1 MDALDR
7 VAGAGRDLLG
17 RVDAALIAAGAPAG
31 SPIWPLLR
39 RTGALP
45 GEALEFALGLDAEP
59 VLSAAVELRGRANEF
74 AEQRAELVEHI
85 GGAQQ
90 TAPAGGGAWQGAGAE
105 AFAAQWQALSA
116 HIGDSAARDQP
127 SLAGR
132 LLSMSAYLEALARW
146 LSGLRGT
153 LAGAVAEALT
163 SAEAVVLRGVPPLA
177 PGALLGPLTA
187 GPSDGAGTG
196 AVAQAA
202 ATVGAHVLAPVERA
216 LREGH
221 DLHDEW
227 APWLAELPYRPP
239 ADLRAGGFTG
249 ITRVDL

>member
-31 SPIWPLLR
+31 APIWPLLR

-45 GEALEFALGLDAEP
+45 GEALEFALGLDVEP

-74 AEQRAELVEHI
+74 AERRAELVEHI
-85 GGAQQ
+85 
-90 TAPAGGGAWQGAGAE
+90 GGAWQGAGAE
-105 AFAAQWQALSA
+105 AFAAQWRALSA
-116 HIGDSAARDQP
+116 HIGDGAAPDQP

-132 LLSMSAYLEALARW
+132 LLSMSAYLEALAQW

-202 ATVGAHVLAPVERA
+202 ATVGAHVLGPVERA
-216 LREGH
+216 LRAGH

-249 ITRVDL
+249 TTRVDL